1 MESLGHRLTLCLLF
15 REIAFP
21 KQQHHLTFP
30 PAMHADA
37 ISAHPCS
44 PLLLSGGCES
54 CLTVVVTCISLTT
67 NGVEQLF
74 VCLLAVYLLWTYIY
88 SDSFA
93 HFLIGLCVFF
103 ISPLLQIKGLRLK
116 EAEQRA
122 HSTTACGGTGSLT
135 PKCCPRHHCGPPAD
149 PHLTLFPVGMFGAY

>member
-1 MESLGHRLTLCLLF
+1 MEWKYQVLLLHPPADGRLHWWFGTIMNNPSMSICVWVWGGNRLSFFWSGWPRVESLGHRLTLCLLF

-74 VCLLAVYLLWTYIY
+74 VCLLAVCLSSLDVYL
-88 SDSFA
+88 FR
-93 HFLIGLCVFF
+93 FLCPLFHWVMCLLHQ
-103 ISPLLQIKGLRLK
+103 SPF
-116 EAEQRA
+116 
-122 HSTTACGGTGSLT
+122 T
-135 PKCCPRHHCGPPAD
+135 D
-149 PHLTLFPVGMFGAY
+149 